1 MPLRGDLFP
10 GDNSPRGRHA
20 GSYDPSTS
28 LSRRLFR
35 VVIVLVVLL
44 ILAWPFI
51 EPFTLETETVSLT
64 AADLPQGI
72 GQLRI
77 VYATDIHKGGLYT
90 DARLAAL
97 ISHINAY
104 NADIVLLGGDYA
116 EDSSGAIDFF
126 RTMPRIHAKYG
137 VYAVLGNHDRTI
149 PEANLTTLR
158 GAMQSAGVTPLIN
171 SVSRV
176 RIGVSDIYIA
186 GIDDVDNGRPDLK
199 TVAGQVS
206 ADDYVIFL
214 CHSPAI
220 IPDALAAKDKTG
232 HTGWF
237 DLGLFGHTHGG
248 QIAILGAMLNL
259 QNNVPKEYTQG
270 WFKRSRTDLLVSRG
284 VGTSV
289 LPVRLFCAPQIHLIT
304 VNAPR

>member
-1 MPLRGDLFP
+1 MPMLGDLFP
-10 GDNSPRGRHA
+10 GDNSPYGRHA

-35 VVIVLVVLL
+35 VIIVLIVLA

-51 EPFTLETETVSLT
+51 EPFTLETESVSMT

-90 DARLAAL
+90 DSRLASL
-97 ISHINAY
+97 ISHINAC

-116 EDSSGAIDFF
+116 TDSAGAIEFF
-126 RTMPRIHAKYG
+126 RTMPRIHSRYG

-149 PEANLTTLR
+149 PESNLTTLR
-158 GAMQSAGVTPLIN
+158 SVMQSAGVTPLIN
-171 SVSRV
+171 VVSRV
-176 RIGVSDIYIA
+176 RIGVNDIYIA
-186 GIDDVDNGRPDLK
+186 GIDDVDNGRPDLRS
-199 TVAGQVS
+199 VASQVN
-206 ADDYVIFL
+206 AGDYVIFL

-220 IPDALAAKDKTG
+220 IPEALQAVDQNG
-232 HTGWF
+232 RTGWF

-248 QIAILGAMLNL
+248 QIAVIGPLLKDDG
-259 QNNVPKEYTQG
+259 VPDEFTQG
-270 WFKRSRTDLLVSRG
+270 WFKRNRTDLLVSRG
-284 VGTSV
+284 VGTSG
-289 LPVRLFCAPQIHLIT
+289 LPVRLFCPPQIHLIT
-304 VNAPR
+304 VNAAR